1 MILKT
6 ASSDRPYQQRGVALA
21 VLLWFIAALSLM
33 VAGIVLAARVDVKLA
48 QQQTVES
55 RTKAFGDG
63 AVNLVMRYLLTLQQN
78 GEYMPGDAL
87 VLNFSVFE
95 QSVSARVVPAAGL
108 VAINEASPELWHQ
121 LLIFGARLD
130 AAHADEL
137 VANIQSWL
145 QPDSES
151 FGVADQPLRR
161 GRFMAVED
169 LLLVEGMNR
178 EILESIRLLI
188 SPRIGSAGIALRG
201 ASPAVVRML
210 MNDDA
215 SAASQFLAEREIDP
229 AAGGQGHAMI
239 APNLLATD
247 MAPSSLV
254 RVDVRI
260 AQPDGKAAQ
269 FSRWVLADGFGR
281 DGLPWRRLRTEP
293 VIMVNSTDFLMN
305 DEDAQWH

>member
-6 ASSDRPYQQRGVALA
+6 ISFDGRRRQGGVALA

-63 AVNLVMRYLLTLQQN
+63 AVNLVMRHLLVLQGN
-78 GEYMPGDAL
+78 GEYMSGDAL
-87 VLNFSVFE
+87 VLNFSAFE
-95 QSVSARVVPAAGL
+95 QSLSARVVPAAGL
-108 VAINEASPELWHQ
+108 VAMNEASPELWHQ
-121 LLIFGARLD
+121 LLVFGAGLD

-137 VANIQSWL
+137 VANIQAWL
-145 QPDSES
+145 QPGAES
-151 FGVADQPLRR
+151 FSATNQPLRR

-169 LLLVEGMNR
+169 LLLVDGINR
-178 EILESIRLLI
+178 EILERIRLLI
-188 SPRIGSAGIALRG
+188 NPRTGSAGIALRA
-201 ASPAVVRML
+201 ASPAIIRML
-210 MNDDA
+210 MNDDVA
-215 SAASQFLAEREIDP
+215 AASQFLAERQANP
-229 AAGGQGHAMI
+229 ATGEQGHAMI
-239 APNLLATD
+239 APLLLAAD

-254 RVDVRI
+254 RIDVRI

-269 FSRWVLADGFGR
+269 FSRWVLTDGFGR